1 MISLYHLASH
11 TPPEAMYK
19 ENKMSR
25 TNGQCRV
32 LTITSLKMG
41 TCVTTF
47 KGFGDQKK
55 FLGAPQNEKKTDF
68 LNNPPSKK
76 VVTHVP
82 IFRLVIERPLQWSF
96 VRDILFSLTLLQ
108 EGCGLSTLF

>member
-1 MISLYHLASH
+1 MGMYIYSNVKRKFLISLYHLASH

-55 FLGAPQNEKKTDF
+55 FLGAPQNEK
-68 LNNPPSKK
+68 N
-76 VVTHVP
+76 
-82 IFRLVIERPLQWSF
+82 W
-96 VRDILFSLTLLQ
+96 FSQ
-108 EGCGLSTLF
+108 